1 MASDK
6 SFVPLRLRPYW
17 YCGVFGNTARSGTA
31 CEDNHSPV
39 TTDINAWIAQNS
51 CCCIVFNG
59 FASGQRNHLHSVF
72 RRDVSCPSAAAGAQL
87 EILDLRH
94 FSSVDLRALLEDE
107 TCVWSRLL
115 SWDYSGSAEMIL
127 RYVDAKILPGY
138 AAVERGRVFGYSFF
152 VYEGNKG
159 VIGDLYVAN
168 GNRLPDSRLVEIRL
182 LTHVIETLQQSPG
195 IHRVEAQLLAHEAN
209 VVARPF
215 LETGFQRHPRLFMV
229 LPFGKTTSQPASIHA
244 DVEIRQWSEADY
256 QPSAAVITASY
267 RGHVDAQINDQYH
280 TLSGSLRFLNNI
292 VRFPGCGVFDPESS
306 YVALERKSRTLVAL
320 ILCSR
325 VRKDVGHVTQIC
337 VLPEFRGKK
346 IGESLLAA
354 TQANLQKRNF
364 TALSLTV
371 TEANHKA
378 VALYRRL
385 KFDSKRLFD
394 AFVWEG

>member
-1 MASDK
+1 MA
-6 SFVPLRLRPYW
+6 
-17 YCGVFGNTARSGTA
+17 A
-31 CEDNHSPV
+31 
-39 TTDINAWIAQNS
+39 
-51 CCCIVFNG
+51 
-59 FASGQRNHLHSVF
+59 
-72 RRDVSCPSAAAGAQL
+72 PSAAAGARL

-94 FSSVDLRALLEDE
+94 FSSVDLRSLLEDE
-107 TCVWSRLL
+107 THVWARQL

-138 AAVERGRVFGYSFF
+138 AAVDRGRVFGYSFF
-152 VYEGNKG
+152 VYEGSKG
-159 VIGDLYVAN
+159 VIGDLYVTN
-168 GNRLPDSRLVEIRL
+168 GARLPEARQVEIRL

-195 IHRVEAQLLAHEAN
+195 IHRVEAQLLAHDAN
-209 VVARPF
+209 AVSRPF

-229 LPFGKTTSQPASIHA
+229 LPLVKSAPQELAPHPE
-244 DVEIRQWSEADY
+244 VEIRPWADADY

-292 VRFPGCGVFDPESS
+292 VRFPGCGVFDAESS
-306 YVALERKSRTLVAL
+306 FVAFDRKARTMIGL

-325 VRKDVGHVTQIC
+325 VRNDVGHVTQVC
-337 VLPEFRGKK
+337 VLPEYRGRK

-354 TQANLQKRNF
+354 TGGNLRKRSF
-364 TALSLTV
+364 SALSLTV
-371 TEANHKA
+371 TEANSKA

-385 KFDSKRLFD
+385 NFDTKRVFD

>member
-1 MASDK
+1 
-6 SFVPLRLRPYW
+6 
-17 YCGVFGNTARSGTA
+17 
-31 CEDNHSPV
+31 
-39 TTDINAWIAQNS
+39 
-51 CCCIVFNG
+51 
-59 FASGQRNHLHSVF
+59 
-72 RRDVSCPSAAAGAQL
+72 L

-94 FSSVDLRALLEDE
+94 FSSVDLRPLLEDE
-107 TCVWSRLL
+107 TQLWARLL

-138 AAVERGRVFGYSFF
+138 AAVDRGRVFGYSFF
-152 VYEGNKG
+152 VYEGSKG

-168 GNRLPDSRLVEIRL
+168 GNRLPNAREVELKL

-209 VVARPF
+209 AVSRPF
-215 LETGFQRHPRLFMV
+215 LNTGFQRHPRLFMT
-229 LPFGKTTSQPASIHA
+229 LPLGKFESQKIPTHA
-244 DVEIRQWSEADY
+244 EVEIRPWIDSDY
-256 QPSAAVITASY
+256 QPSAAVITAAY

-292 VRFPGCGVFDPESS
+292 VRFPGCGVFDAESS
-306 YVALERKSRTLVAL
+306 FVALDRNAKNLIGL

-325 VRKDVGHVTQIC
+325 VRQDVGHVTQVC
-337 VLPEFRGKK
+337 LLPEYRSRG

-354 TQANLQKRNF
+354 TEGSLRKRNF
-364 TALSLTV
+364 SLLSLTV
-371 TEANHKA
+371 TEANIGA

-385 KFDSKRLFD
+385 HYQSNRIFD